1 MRLRQS
7 TNKKTGFGTMPPP
20 IFKEGLKMDWTEII
34 ITIVSLV
41 IAPCLITLTKAT
53 VKALAAKTKES
64 KLKEVLADV
73 ESAVSTAVDSISQ
86 TVVSD
91 IKEKSK
97 DGKLTSAEAKQVLS
111 LATTKAET
119 LLSVSTMAYIAENGS
134 AISEY
139 LVDKVEAYIAIKKG
153 I

>member
-1 MRLRQS
+1 
-7 TNKKTGFGTMPPP
+7 
-20 IFKEGLKMDWTEII
+20 MDWTEII

-86 TVVSD
+86 TVVSE

-111 LATTKAET
+111 LATAKAET

-134 AISEY
+134 AIADY

>member
-1 MRLRQS
+1 
-7 TNKKTGFGTMPPP
+7 
-20 IFKEGLKMDWTEII
+20 MDWTEII

-86 TVVSD
+86 TVVSE

-111 LATTKAET
+111 LATAKAET
-119 LLSVSTMAYIAENGS
+119 LLSVSSMAYIAESGS
-134 AISEY
+134 EISEY
-139 LVDKVEAYIAIKKG
+139 LADKAEAYIAIKKG

>member
-1 MRLRQS
+1 
-7 TNKKTGFGTMPPP
+7 
-20 IFKEGLKMDWTEII
+20 MDWTEII

-41 IAPCLITLTKAT
+41 IAPCLIALTKSA

-86 TVVSD
+86 TVVSE

-134 AISEY
+134 AIADY

>member
-1 MRLRQS
+1 M
-7 TNKKTGFGTMPPP
+7 
-20 IFKEGLKMDWTEII
+20 IDWTEII

-41 IAPCLITLTKAT
+41 IAPCLIALTKAT
-53 VKALAAKTKES
+53 VKALSAKTKES

-86 TVVSD
+86 TVVSE

-111 LATTKAET
+111 LATAKAET
-119 LLSVSTMAYIAENGS
+119 LLSVSTMAYITENGS
-134 AISEY
+134 AIADY
-139 LVDKVEAYIAIKKG
+139 LVDKVEAYIALKKG

>member
-1 MRLRQS
+1 
-7 TNKKTGFGTMPPP
+7 
-20 IFKEGLKMDWTEII
+20 MDWTEII

-86 TVVSD
+86 TVVSE

-119 LLSVSTMAYIAENGS
+119 LLSVSSMAYIAENGT

-139 LVDKVEAYIAIKKG
+139 LADKVEAYIALKKG

>member
-1 MRLRQS
+1 
-7 TNKKTGFGTMPPP
+7 
-20 IFKEGLKMDWTEII
+20 MDWTEII

-86 TVVSD
+86 TVVSE

-111 LATTKAET
+111 LATAKAET

-134 AISEY
+134 EISEY
-139 LVDKVEAYIAIKKG
+139 LADKVEAYIALKKG

>member
-1 MRLRQS
+1 
-7 TNKKTGFGTMPPP
+7 
-20 IFKEGLKMDWTEII
+20 MDWTEII

-41 IAPCLITLTKAT
+41 IAPCLIALTKSA

-86 TVVSD
+86 TVVSE

-139 LVDKVEAYIAIKKG
+139 LADKVEAYIALKKG

>member
-1 MRLRQS
+1 
-7 TNKKTGFGTMPPP
+7 
-20 IFKEGLKMDWTEII
+20 MDWTEII

-41 IAPCLITLTKAT
+41 IAPCLIALTKAA

-86 TVVSD
+86 TVVSE

-134 AISEY
+134 AIADY
-139 LVDKVEAYIAIKKG
+139 LVDKVEAYIALKKG

>member
-1 MRLRQS
+1 
-7 TNKKTGFGTMPPP
+7 
-20 IFKEGLKMDWTEII
+20 MDWTEII

-86 TVVSD
+86 TVVSE

-134 AISEY
+134 AIADY

>member
-1 MRLRQS
+1 
-7 TNKKTGFGTMPPP
+7 
-20 IFKEGLKMDWTEII
+20 MDWTEII
-34 ITIVSLV
+34 ITIISLV
-41 IAPCLITLTKAT
+41 VAPCLIATTKAA
-53 VKALAAKTKES
+53 VNALSAKTKES

-111 LATTKAET
+111 LATAKAET
-119 LLSVSTMAYIAENGS
+119 LLSMSTAAYIAENGS
-134 AISEY
+134 SISDY
-139 LVDKVEAYIAIKKG
+139 LVDKVEAYIALKKG

>member
-1 MRLRQS
+1 M
-7 TNKKTGFGTMPPP
+7 
-20 IFKEGLKMDWTEII
+20 IDWTEII

-41 IAPCLITLTKAT
+41 IAPCLIALTKAA
-53 VKALAAKTKES
+53 VKALSAKTKES

-86 TVVSD
+86 TVVSE

-97 DGKLTSAEAKQVLS
+97 DGKLTSDEAKQVLS

-134 AISEY
+134 AIADY
-139 LVDKVEAYIAIKKG
+139 LVDKVEAYIALKKG